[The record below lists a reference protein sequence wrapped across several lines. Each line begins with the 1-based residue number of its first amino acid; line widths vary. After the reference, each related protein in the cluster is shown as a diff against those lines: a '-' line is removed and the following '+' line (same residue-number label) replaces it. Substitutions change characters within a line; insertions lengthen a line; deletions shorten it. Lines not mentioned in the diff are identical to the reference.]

1 MTAIHC
7 KLLVMTS
14 YIPGNTHLHCFPF
27 LIVHPT
33 MFKTSIVGT
42 QHLST
47 AKHSSGLPQ
56 SQSSPSSTIL
66 FPQYEPLLWAFKE
79 DIKAGLLRKR
89 AERWQGLLEFLQC
102 LKHGNCHAANLEQNS
117 GISCMRYFIFKQIER
132 FLLESRAYFI
142 LNFVKLSYVW
152 FKKKLS
158 PLFQLISGKPRA
170 LTIWMEF
177 SVVFFSAQMELHLFS
192 TKETK

>member
-1 MTAIHC
+1 MTTSVAGHSGLSQEGNVGLPCPLGQPIATQHLFPPISSRNQSHNDMCYHHSEKSNISIQHLVKLLSVLAVVSVRIQRQILHRPCKNYVEATNHMLDKVMIMMIMMTTTMTAIHC

-66 FPQYEPLLWAFKE
+66 FPQYEPLL
-79 DIKAGLLRKR
+79 
-89 AERWQGLLEFLQC
+89 
-102 LKHGNCHAANLEQNS
+102 
-117 GISCMRYFIFKQIER
+117 
-132 FLLESRAYFI
+132 
-142 LNFVKLSYVW
+142 
-152 FKKKLS
+152 
-158 PLFQLISGKPRA
+158 
-170 LTIWMEF
+170 
-177 SVVFFSAQMELHLFS
+177 
-192 TKETK
+192 